1 MSSQLLERGKSLF
14 KSNQFSEAA
23 TAFQQVVEIDPSN
36 TEAIIG
42 LAFALHATSQSAEAL
57 QVFEKG
63 IKLSFNQPELHF
75 GHGLALMETGD
86 PYRAINEF
94 KRTLELN
101 PNHPLATK
109 MLQKALQIHTRELM
123 AAGNFNWAEQ
133 AIQNQLE
140 LDPHCSDAL
149 AQLTEFKHKMAE
161 YEEAKRHFRI
171 LTESKP
177 DHPAIPDLAKLLGLI
192 KHRER
197 GWLY

>member
-1 MSSQLLERGKSLF
+1 MNTSLLDQGKTYF
-14 KSNQFSEAA
+14 QNHQFDQATEA
-23 TAFQQVVEIDPSN
+23 FHKVLKLDPNN
-36 TEAIIG
+36 TEAILG
-42 LAFALHATSQSAEAL
+42 LGFALHACNRPDQARKA
-57 QVFEKG
+57 FEDG
-63 IKLSFNQPELHF
+63 LRLSFNQPELHF

-86 PYRAINEF
+86 AYRAINEF

-101 PNHPLATK
+101 PKHPLATK
-109 MLQKALQIHTRELM
+109 MLQKALQIHTKELM
-123 AAGNFNWAEQ
+123 VAGNFNWAEQ
-133 AIQNQLE
+133 AIQNQLD

>member
-1 MSSQLLERGKSLF
+1 MNTSLLDQGKTYF
-14 KSNQFSEAA
+14 QNHQFDQA
-23 TAFQQVVEIDPSN
+23 
-36 TEAIIG
+36 TEAFHEVLKLDPNNAEAILG
-42 LAFALHATSQSAEAL
+42 LGFALHASNRPDQARKA
-57 QVFEKG
+57 FEDG
-63 IKLSFNQPELHF
+63 LRISFNQPELHF
-75 GHGLALMETGD
+75 GHGLSLMETGD
-86 PYRAINEF
+86 AFRAINEF

-101 PNHPLATK
+101 PKHPLAIK
-109 MLQKALQIHTRELM
+109 MLQKALQIHTKELM

-161 YEEAKRHFRI
+161 YEEANRHFRI

>member
-1 MSSQLLERGKSLF
+1 MNASLLDQGKKLFQSQ
-14 KSNQFSEAA
+14 QFDQAIEKFRHAH
-23 TAFQQVVEIDPSN
+23 EIDPSN
-36 TEAIIG
+36 TEAILG
-42 LAFALHATSQSAEAL
+42 LGFALHATNQPEQARRA
-57 QVFEKG
+57 FEDG
-63 IKLSFNQPELHF
+63 LKLSFNQPELHF
-75 GHGLALMETGD
+75 GHGLTLMETND
-86 PYRAINEF
+86 PFRAINEF

-101 PNHPLATK
+101 PNHPLAPK

-161 YEEAKRHFRI
+161 YEDAKRHFRI

>member
-1 MSSQLLERGKSLF
+1 MNAFLFDQGKELFQSQQFDQAVEKFRCSLEH
-14 KSNQFSEAA
+14 
-23 TAFQQVVEIDPSN
+23 DPNN
-36 TEAIIG
+36 TEAILG
-42 LAFALHATSQSAEAL
+42 LGFALHATNQPEQARK
-57 QVFEKG
+57 VFEDG
-63 IKLSFNQPELHF
+63 LKLSFNQPELHF

-161 YEEAKRHFRI
+161 YEDAKRHFRI